1 MNNEIKNKEIEVKDD
16 KTYKCQICNKEAKDP
31 VEAMTHYLH
40 HGSTALA
47 AVTAMIEDQRTGNIT
62 TEDKV
67 RITEENR
74 LSAQRGKAITATQ
87 EA

>member
-1 MNNEIKNKEIEVKDD
+1 MNNEIKNENKS
-16 KTYKCQICNKEAKDP
+16 YKCQICNKEAKDP

-47 AVTAMIEDQRTGNIT
+47 AVTAMIEDQRTGSVT
-62 TEDKV
+62 SEDKT
-67 RITEENR
+67 RIAEA
-74 LSAQRGKAITATQ
+74 SKAPAQKGRAITATQ